1 MTTETRIDNAFRA
14 SIRSV
19 TDEVQIGLLRDA
31 LARGDVEAALEAI
44 DLEPAAFE
52 PLRNI
57 LVQTYADAGAQATEG
72 LRGVR
77 WNSASPRAEDYARN
91 RIGTEITRITDD
103 SLVAIR
109 NHIADGYAFGRT
121 PNRMAL
127 DLVGRI
133 GPSGRREGGV
143 VGLSSQQERWVSGGT
158 DPATGRYI
166 PGMRGKLQDIPDW
179 PSIKTMTRRDRR
191 FDAVIRRAYEQGKPL
206 TQSQIDNVLTAY
218 SNRLLLSRGRTIA
231 VTERGAAINQGR
243 VDAYKNAA
251 DKYGLPYSAIV
262 KTWVHTG
269 RAVFD
274 RPTHQQANGQTVQ
287 GADTPFIIGG
297 IAMQHPHDPFAP
309 PGEKI
314 NCRCEIKLRLGN
326 G

>member
-57 LVQTYADAGAQATEG
+57 LVQTYADAGADASAS

-77 WNSASPRAEDYARN
+77 WNSASPRAEQYARN
-91 RIGTEITRITDD
+91 VVGTRITGITDD
-103 SLVAIR
+103 AVVAVR
-109 NHIADGYAFGRT
+109 NSIADGYAFGRT

-127 DLVGRI
+127 DLVGSI
-133 GPSGRREGGV
+133 GANGRREGGI
-143 VGLSSQQERWVSGGT
+143 VGLSAQQEQWVRNMRRALET
-158 DPATGRYI
+158 DPREALRF
-166 PGMRGKLQDIPDW
+166 
-179 PSIKTMTRRDRR
+179 TRRDRR
-191 FDAVIRRAYEQGKPL
+191 FDSLLRRSERL
-206 TQSQIDNVLTAY
+206 TQAQIDNIIRSY

-243 VDAYKNAA
+243 VDAYAA
-251 DKYGLPYSAIV
+251 AIEKYGLGPDAVI
-262 KTWVHTG
+262 KEWQHTN

-274 RPTHQQANGQTVQ
+274 RPTHMDANKQRVRGLY
-287 GADTPFIIGG
+287 TPFNVSGLSC
-297 IAMQHPHDPFAP
+297 QFPHDPYLP
-309 PGEKI
+309 PSESV
-314 NCRCEIKLRLGN
+314 NCRCLVKLWIDEN

>member
-1 MTTETRIDNAFRA
+1 MTTETRIANAFSA

-19 TDEVQIGLLRDA
+19 TDEVTIGLLRDA
-31 LARGDVEAALEAI
+31 LARGDVQGALEVI

-103 SLVAIR
+103 SLQAIR

-143 VGLSSQQERWVSGGT
+143 VGLSSQQEAWVRNMRT
-158 DPATGRYI
+158 ALENDPASALRF
-166 PGMRGKLQDIPDW
+166 
-179 PSIKTMTRRDRR
+179 TRRDRR
-191 FDAVIRRAYEQGKPL
+191 FDSLLRRSERL
-206 TQSQIDNVLTAY
+206 TQDQIDNVLTAY

-243 VDAYKNAA
+243 VDAYANALE
-251 DKYGLPYSAIV
+251 KYGLGPDAVI
-262 KTWVHTG
+262 KEWQHTN

-274 RPTHQQANGQTVQ
+274 RPTHMNANKQRVRGLY
-287 GADTPFIIGG
+287 TPFNVSGLSC
-297 IAMQHPHDPFAP
+297 QFPHDPSLP
-309 PGEKI
+309 PSESV
-314 NCRCEIKLRLGN
+314 NCRCIVKLWIDEN

>member
-19 TDEVQIGLLRDA
+19 TDEVTVGLLRDA
-31 LARGDVEAALEAI
+31 LARGDIEGALEAI

-57 LVQTYADAGAQATEG
+57 LIQTYADAGAQATEG

-91 RIGTEITRITDD
+91 RIGNEITRITDD
-103 SLVAIR
+103 SLTAIR
-109 NHIADGYAFGRT
+109 NSIADGYAFGRT

-133 GPSGRREGGV
+133 GANGRREGGI
-143 VGLSSQQERWVSGGT
+143 VGLSAQQEQWV
-158 DPATGRYI
+158 RN
-166 PGMRGKLQDIPDW
+166 MRRALETNPKEALRF
-179 PSIKTMTRRDRR
+179 TRRDRR
-191 FDAVIRRAYEQGKPL
+191 FDSLLRRSERL
-206 TQSQIDNVLTAY
+206 TQDQIDNVLTAY

-243 VDAYKNAA
+243 VDAYANALE
-251 DKYGLPYSAIV
+251 KYGMGEDRIE
-262 KTWVHTG
+262 KTWVYTNRSREPRVNHV
-269 RAVFD
+269 A
-274 RPTHQQANGQTVQ
+274 ANKQKVMGLR
-287 GADTPFIIGG
+287 TPFIIGG
-297 IAMQHPHDPFAP
+297 ELLQYPHDPNANVRHVA
-309 PGEKI
+309 
-314 NCRCEIKLRLGN
+314 NCTCEVKLRIV
-326 G
+326 

>member
-1 MTTETRIDNAFRA
+1 MTTETRIANAFRA

-19 TDEVQIGLLRDA
+19 TDEVTIGLLRDA
-31 LARGDVEAALEAI
+31 LARGDIEGALDVI

-103 SLVAIR
+103 SLTAIR

-121 PNRMAL
+121 PSRMAL

-143 VGLSSQQERWVSGGT
+143 VGLSAQQEAWVRNMRT
-158 DPATGRYI
+158 ALENDPASALRF
-166 PGMRGKLQDIPDW
+166 
-179 PSIKTMTRRDRR
+179 TRRDRR
-191 FDAVIRRAYEQGKPL
+191 FDALLRRSERL
-206 TQSQIDNVLTAY
+206 TQAQIDRILTAY

-297 IAMQHPHDPFAP
+297 IQMQHPHDPFAP
-309 PGEKI
+309 PGETV

>member
-19 TDEVQIGLLRDA
+19 TDEVTIGLLHDA
-31 LARGDVEAALEAI
+31 LARGDVQGALEVI

-103 SLVAIR
+103 SLAAIR

-133 GPSGRREGGV
+133 GPSGRREGGLI
-143 VGLSSQQERWVSGGT
+143 GLSRPQEQWV
-158 DPATGRYI
+158 RN
-166 PGMRGKLQDIPDW
+166 MREALELKPESALRF
-179 PSIKTMTRRDRR
+179 TRRDRR
-191 FDAVIRRAYEQGKPL
+191 FDGLLKSGKPL
-206 TQSQIDNVLTAY
+206 TKSQIDNILTSY
-218 SNRLLLSRGRTIA
+218 KNRLLLSRAKSIA
-231 VTERGAAINQGR
+231 VTERGAAINNGR
-243 VDAYKNAA
+243 MDAYKNAA

-274 RPTHQQANGQTVQ
+274 RPTHQQANGQIVQ

-309 PGEKI
+309 ASETV
-314 NCRCEIKLRLGN
+314 NCRCEVKLWLE
-326 G
+326 

>member
-57 LVQTYADAGAQATEG
+57 LVQTYADAGADASAS

-77 WNSASPRAEDYARN
+77 WNSASPRAEQYARN
-91 RIGTEITRITDD
+91 VVGTRITGITDD
-103 SLVAIR
+103 AVVAVR
-109 NHIADGYAFGRT
+109 NSIADGYAFGRT

-127 DLVGRI
+127 DLVGSI
-133 GPSGRREGGV
+133 GANGRREGGI
-143 VGLSSQQERWVSGGT
+143 VGLSAQQEQWVRNMRRALET
-158 DPATGRYI
+158 DPREALRF
-166 PGMRGKLQDIPDW
+166 
-179 PSIKTMTRRDRR
+179 TRRDRR
-191 FDAVIRRAYEQGKPL
+191 FDSLLRRSERL
-206 TQSQIDNVLTAY
+206 TQDQIDNIIRSY

-251 DKYGLPYSAIV
+251 DKYGLPYSAIR
-262 KTWVHTG
+262 KQWLHTG
-269 RAVFD
+269 RAAFD
-274 RPTHQQANGQTVQ
+274 RPTHEDANKDIVQ
-287 GADTPFIIGG
+287 GADTPFIVGG

-309 PGEKI
+309 ASETV
-314 NCRCEIKLRLGN
+314 NCRCEVKLWLE
-326 G
+326 

>member
-31 LARGDVEAALEAI
+31 LARGDVEAALEVI

-57 LVQTYADAGAQATEG
+57 LVQTYADAGADASAS

-77 WNSASPRAEDYARN
+77 WNSASPRAEAYARN
-91 RIGTEITRITDD
+91 VVGTRITGIADD
-103 SLVAIR
+103 ALVAVR
-109 NHIADGYAFGRT
+109 NSIADGYAFGRT

-127 DLVGRI
+127 DLVGSI
-133 GPSGRREGGV
+133 GANGRREGGV
-143 VGLSSQQERWVSGGT
+143 VGLSAQQEQWVRNMRRALET
-158 DPATGRYI
+158 DPREALRF
-166 PGMRGKLQDIPDW
+166 
-179 PSIKTMTRRDRR
+179 TRRDRR
-191 FDAVIRRAYEQGKPL
+191 FDSLLRRSERL
-206 TQSQIDNVLTAY
+206 TQAQIDNIIRSY

-243 VDAYKNAA
+243 VDAYKSAA
-251 DKYGLPYSAIV
+251 DKYGLPYSSIR
-262 KTWVHTG
+262 KQWLHTG
-269 RAVFD
+269 RAAFD
-274 RPTHQQANGQTVQ
+274 RPTHEAANRQIVQ

-309 PGEKI
+309 ASETV
-314 NCRCEIKLRLGN
+314 NCRCEVKLWLE
-326 G
+326 

>member
-1 MTTETRIDNAFRA
+1 MTTETRIANAFRA

-19 TDEVQIGLLRDA
+19 TDEVTIGLLRDA
-31 LARGDVEAALEAI
+31 LARGDVQGALEVI

-103 SLVAIR
+103 SLQAIR

-121 PNRMAL
+121 PNRIAL

-133 GPSGRREGGV
+133 GPSGRREGV
-143 VGLSSQQERWVSGGT
+143 VGLSAQQEQWVRNMRRALES
-158 DPATGRYI
+158 DPSEALRF
-166 PGMRGKLQDIPDW
+166 
-179 PSIKTMTRRDRR
+179 TRRDRR
-191 FDAVIRRAYEQGKPL
+191 FDSLLRRSERL
-206 TQSQIDNVLTAY
+206 TQAQIDRILTAY

-243 VDAYKNAA
+243 VDAYANALE
-251 DKYGLPYSAIV
+251 KYGLGPDAVI
-262 KTWVHTG
+262 KEWQHTN

-274 RPTHQQANGQTVQ
+274 RPTHMNANKQRVRGLY
-287 GADTPFIIGG
+287 TPFNVSGLSC
-297 IAMQHPHDPFAP
+297 QFPHDPSLP
-309 PGEKI
+309 PSESV
-314 NCRCEIKLRLGN
+314 NCRCIVKLWIDEN

>member
-1 MTTETRIDNAFRA
+1 MTTETRIANAFSA

-19 TDEVQIGLLRDA
+19 TDEVTIGLLRDA
-31 LARGDVEAALEAI
+31 LARGDVQGALEVI

-103 SLVAIR
+103 SLTAIR

-143 VGLSSQQERWVSGGT
+143 VGLSAQQEAWVRNMRT
-158 DPATGRYI
+158 ALENDPASALRF
-166 PGMRGKLQDIPDW
+166 
-179 PSIKTMTRRDRR
+179 TRRDRR
-191 FDAVIRRAYEQGKPL
+191 FDSLLRRSERL
-206 TQSQIDNVLTAY
+206 TQDQIDRILTAY

-231 VTERGAAINQGR
+231 VTELGAAINQGR
-243 VDAYKNAA
+243 VDAYKAAA

-274 RPTHQQANGQTVQ
+274 RPTHQQANGQRVQ
-287 GADTPFIIGG
+287 GADTPFVIGG

>member
-31 LARGDVEAALEAI
+31 LARGDVQGALEAI

-72 LRGVR
+72 LKGVR

-133 GPSGRREGGV
+133 GANGRREGGI
-143 VGLSSQQERWVSGGT
+143 VGLSAQQEQWVRNMRRALET
-158 DPATGRYI
+158 DPREALRF
-166 PGMRGKLQDIPDW
+166 
-179 PSIKTMTRRDRR
+179 TRRDRR
-191 FDAVIRRAYEQGKPL
+191 FDSLLRRSERL
-206 TQSQIDNVLTAY
+206 TQDQIDRILTAY

-243 VDAYKNAA
+243 VDAYKAAA

-262 KTWVHTG
+262 KTWLHTG

-274 RPTHQQANGQTVQ
+274 RPAHQDANEVSVQ
-287 GADTPFIIGG
+287 GVDTPFNIGG
-297 IAMQHPHDPFAP
+297 LQIQYPHDPFAP
-309 PGEKI
+309 PGETV
-314 NCRCEIKLRLGN
+314 NCRCEVKLRLGN

>member
-57 LVQTYADAGAQATEG
+57 LVQTYADAGSTATEG

-77 WNSASPRAEDYARN
+77 WNSASPRAEEYARN
-91 RIGTEITRITDD
+91 RIGREITRINDD
-103 SLVAIR
+103 SLTAIR

-143 VGLSSQQERWVSGGT
+143 VGLSAQQEAWVRNMRNALEN
-158 DPATGRYI
+158 DPASALRF
-166 PGMRGKLQDIPDW
+166 
-179 PSIKTMTRRDRR
+179 TRRDRR
-191 FDAVIRRAYEQGKPL
+191 FDSLLRRGGPL
-206 TQSQIDNVLTAY
+206 TQAQIDRILTAY

-243 VDAYKNAA
+243 VDAYAA
-251 DKYGLPYSAIV
+251 AIEKYGLGPDAVI
-262 KTWVHTG
+262 KEWQHTN

-274 RPTHQQANGQTVQ
+274 RPTHMDANKQRVRGLY
-287 GADTPFIIGG
+287 TPFNVSGLSC
-297 IAMQHPHDPFAP
+297 QFPHDPSLP
-309 PGEKI
+309 PSESV
-314 NCRCEIKLRLGN
+314 NCLCEVKLWIDEN

>member
-1 MTTETRIDNAFRA
+1 MTTETRIANAFRA

-19 TDEVQIGLLRDA
+19 TDEVTIGLLRDA
-31 LARGDVEAALEAI
+31 LARGDIEGALEVI

-103 SLVAIR
+103 SLTAIR

-133 GPSGRREGGV
+133 GANGRREGGI
-143 VGLSSQQERWVSGGT
+143 VGLSAQQEQWVRNMRT
-158 DPATGRYI
+158 ALENDPASALRF
-166 PGMRGKLQDIPDW
+166 
-179 PSIKTMTRRDRR
+179 TRRDRR
-191 FDAVIRRAYEQGKPL
+191 FDGLLRRSERL
-206 TQSQIDNVLTAY
+206 TQVQIDNILTAY

-297 IAMQHPHDPFAP
+297 ELLQYPHDPNASVRHVA
-309 PGEKI
+309 
-314 NCRCEIKLRLGN
+314 NCTCEIKLRIV
-326 G
+326 

>member
-1 MTTETRIDNAFRA
+1 MTTETRIANAFSA

-19 TDEVQIGLLRDA
+19 TDEVTIGLLRDA
-31 LARGDVEAALEAI
+31 LARGDVQGALEVI

-91 RIGTEITRITDD
+91 RVGGMIQGVTDD
-103 SLVAIR
+103 SLQAIR

-143 VGLSSQQERWVSGGT
+143 VGLNAQQEAWVRNMRT
-158 DPATGRYI
+158 ALENDPASALRF
-166 PGMRGKLQDIPDW
+166 
-179 PSIKTMTRRDRR
+179 TRRDRR
-191 FDAVIRRAYEQGKPL
+191 FDSLLRRSERL
-206 TQSQIDNVLTAY
+206 TPEQIDNVLTAY

-287 GADTPFIIGG
+287 GADTPFVIGG

-309 PGEKI
+309 PGETV
-314 NCRCEIKLRLGN
+314 NCRCEVKLRLGN

>member
-1 MTTETRIDNAFRA
+1 MTTETRIANAFRA

-19 TDEVQIGLLRDA
+19 TDEVTIGLLRDA
-31 LARGDVEAALEAI
+31 LARGDVEAALEVI

-103 SLVAIR
+103 SIVAVR

-121 PNRMAL
+121 PNRIAL

-143 VGLSSQQERWVSGGT
+143 VGLSAQQEAWVRNMRQALET
-158 DPATGRYI
+158 DPASALRF
-166 PGMRGKLQDIPDW
+166 
-179 PSIKTMTRRDRR
+179 TRRDRR
-191 FDAVIRRAYEQGKPL
+191 FDSLLRRSDRL
-206 TQSQIDNVLTAY
+206 TQAQIDNVIRSY

-251 DKYGLPYSAIV
+251 DKYGLPYSAIT
-262 KTWVHTG
+262 KQWIHTG
-269 RAVFD
+269 RATFD
-274 RPTHQQANGQTVQ
+274 RPTHQAADKQVVQ
-287 GADTPFIIGG
+287 GIDTPFIVGG
-297 IAMQHPHDPFAP
+297 LPIQYPHAP
-309 PGEKI
+309 DAPAGEVV
-314 NCRCEIKLRLGN
+314 NCRCEVKLRLLKN

>member
-19 TDEVQIGLLRDA
+19 TDEVTIGLLRDA
-31 LARGDVEAALEAI
+31 LARGDVEAAIQAI

-77 WNSASPRAEDYARN
+77 WNSASPRAEQYARN
-91 RIGTEITRITDD
+91 VVGTHITGITDD
-103 SLVAIR
+103 AVVAVR
-109 NHIADGYAFGRT
+109 NSIADGYAFGRT

-133 GPSGRREGGV
+133 GPSGRREGGI
-143 VGLSSQQERWVSGGT
+143 VGLSAQQEQWVRNMRT
-158 DPATGRYI
+158 ALENDPASALRF
-166 PGMRGKLQDIPDW
+166 
-179 PSIKTMTRRDRR
+179 TRRDRR
-191 FDAVIRRAYEQGKPL
+191 FDSLLRRSERL
-206 TQSQIDNVLTAY
+206 TQDQIDRILTAY

-243 VDAYKNAA
+243 VDAYATA
-251 DKYGLPYSAIV
+251 LEKYGLGPDAVI
-262 KTWVHTG
+262 KEWQHTN

-274 RPTHQQANGQTVQ
+274 RPTHMDANKQRVRGLY
-287 GADTPFIIGG
+287 TPFNVSGLSC
-297 IAMQHPHDPFAP
+297 QFPHDPSLP
-309 PGEKI
+309 PSESV
-314 NCRCEIKLRLGN
+314 NCRCIVKLWIDEN

>member
-31 LARGDVEAALEAI
+31 LARGDVQGALEAI

-57 LVQTYADAGAQATEG
+57 LVQTYADAGADASAS

-77 WNSASPRAEDYARN
+77 WNSASPRAEAYARN
-91 RIGTEITRITDD
+91 VVGTRITGITDD
-103 SLVAIR
+103 AVVAIR
-109 NHIADGYAFGRT
+109 NSIADGYAFGRT

-127 DLVGRI
+127 DLVGSI
-133 GPSGRREGGV
+133 GANGRREGGI
-143 VGLSSQQERWVSGGT
+143 VGLSAQQEQWVRNMRRALET
-158 DPATGRYI
+158 DPREALRF
-166 PGMRGKLQDIPDW
+166 
-179 PSIKTMTRRDRR
+179 TRRDRR
-191 FDAVIRRAYEQGKPL
+191 FDSLLRRSERL
-206 TQSQIDNVLTAY
+206 TQDQIDNIIRSY

-243 VDAYKNAA
+243 VDAYKAAA

-269 RAVFD
+269 RAAFD

-297 IAMQHPHDPFAP
+297 IAMQNPHDPFAP
-309 PGEKI
+309 PGETA
-314 NCRCEIKLRLGN
+314 NCRCEVKLRLGN

>member
-77 WNSASPRAEDYARN
+77 WNSASPRAEQYARN
-91 RIGTEITRITDD
+91 VVGTRITGITDD
-103 SLVAIR
+103 AVVAVR
-109 NHIADGYAFGRT
+109 NSIADGYAFGRT

-127 DLVGRI
+127 DLVGSI
-133 GPSGRREGGV
+133 GANGRREGGI
-143 VGLSSQQERWVSGGT
+143 VGLSAQQEQWVRNMRRALET
-158 DPATGRYI
+158 DPREALRF
-166 PGMRGKLQDIPDW
+166 
-179 PSIKTMTRRDRR
+179 TRRDRR
-191 FDAVIRRAYEQGKPL
+191 FDSLLRRSERL
-206 TQSQIDNVLTAY
+206 TQAQIDNIIRSY

-251 DKYGLPYSAIV
+251 DKYGLPYSAIR
-262 KTWVHTG
+262 KQWLHTG
-269 RAVFD
+269 RAAFD
-274 RPTHQQANGQTVQ
+274 RPTHEAANRQIVQ
-287 GADTPFIIGG
+287 GADTPFIVGG
-297 IAMQHPHDPFAP
+297 IALQHPHDPFAP
-309 PGEKI
+309 ASETV
-314 NCRCEIKLRLGN
+314 NCRCEVKLWLE
-326 G
+326 

>member
-1 MTTETRIDNAFRA
+1 MTTETRISNAFRA

-19 TDEVQIGLLRDA
+19 TDEVTIGLLRDA
-31 LARGDVEAALEAI
+31 LARGDIEGALEVI

-103 SLVAIR
+103 SLTAIR

-143 VGLSSQQERWVSGGT
+143 VGLSAQQEAWVRNMRT
-158 DPATGRYI
+158 ALENDPASALRF
-166 PGMRGKLQDIPDW
+166 
-179 PSIKTMTRRDRR
+179 TRRDRR
-191 FDAVIRRAYEQGKPL
+191 FDSLLRRSERL
-206 TQSQIDNVLTAY
+206 TQDQIDRILTAY

-243 VDAYKNAA
+243 VDAYKAAA

-274 RPTHQQANGQTVQ
+274 RPAHQAANGQTVQ

-309 PGEKI
+309 PGETV
-314 NCRCEIKLRLGN
+314 NCRCEVKLRLGN

>member
-1 MTTETRIDNAFRA
+1 MTTETRIANAFRT

-19 TDEVQIGLLRDA
+19 TDEVTIGLLRDA
-31 LARGDVEAALEAI
+31 LARGDIEGALEVI

-103 SLVAIR
+103 SLQAIR

-133 GPSGRREGGV
+133 GPSGRREGGLI
-143 VGLSSQQERWVSGGT
+143 GLSRPQEQWVKN
-158 DPATGRYI
+158 
-166 PGMRGKLQDIPDW
+166 MREALELKPESALRF
-179 PSIKTMTRRDRR
+179 TRRDRR
-191 FDAVIRRAYEQGKPL
+191 FDSLLKSGKPL
-206 TQSQIDNVLTAY
+206 TAAQIDNILTSY
-218 SNRLLLSRGRTIA
+218 KNRLLLSRAKSIA
-231 VTERGAAINQGR
+231 VTERGAAINNGR
-243 VDAYKNAA
+243 MDAYKNAA

-262 KTWVHTG
+262 KEWVHTG

-274 RPTHQQANGQTVQ
+274 RPAHQRANGQVVQ

-297 IAMQHPHDPFAP
+297 ISMQHPHDPFAP
-309 PGEKI
+309 PGEKV
-314 NCRCEIKLRLGN
+314 NCRCEVKLRLGN

>member
-1 MTTETRIDNAFRA
+1 MITETRIANAFRA

-19 TDEVQIGLLRDA
+19 TDEVTIGLLRDA
-31 LARGDVEAALEAI
+31 LARGDVRGALEVI

-57 LVQTYADAGAQATEG
+57 LVQTYADAGADASAS

-91 RIGTEITRITDD
+91 RIGTNITIITDD
-103 SLVAIR
+103 SLQAVR

-143 VGLSSQQERWVSGGT
+143 VGLSRQQEEWVRSMRRALET
-158 DPATGRYI
+158 DPASALRF
-166 PGMRGKLQDIPDW
+166 
-179 PSIKTMTRRDRR
+179 TRRDRR
-191 FDAVIRRAYEQGKPL
+191 FDGLLRRSERL
-206 TQSQIDNVLTAY
+206 TQAQIDNVIRSYT
-218 SNRLLLSRGRTIA
+218 NRLVLSRGKTIA
-231 VTERGAAINQGR
+231 VTERGSAINQGR
-243 VDAYKNAA
+243 LDAYKNAA

-287 GADTPFIIGG
+287 GADTPFLVGG

-309 PGEKI
+309 PFETV

>member
-1 MTTETRIDNAFRA
+1 MTTETRIANAFSA

-19 TDEVQIGLLRDA
+19 TDEVTIGLLRDA
-31 LARGDVEAALEAI
+31 LARGDVQGALEVI

-57 LVQTYADAGAQATEG
+57 IVQTYADAGAQATEG

-103 SLVAIR
+103 SLQAIR

-143 VGLSSQQERWVSGGT
+143 VGLSSQQEAWVRNMRT
-158 DPATGRYI
+158 ALENDPASALRF
-166 PGMRGKLQDIPDW
+166 
-179 PSIKTMTRRDRR
+179 TRRDRR
-191 FDAVIRRAYEQGKPL
+191 FDSLLRRSERL
-206 TQSQIDNVLTAY
+206 TPEQIDNVLTAY

-287 GADTPFIIGG
+287 GADTPFVIGR
-297 IAMQHPHDPFAP
+297 IAMQHPQDPFAP
-309 PGEKI
+309 PGEVV

>member
-1 MTTETRIDNAFRA
+1 MTTETRIANALRA

-19 TDEVQIGLLRDA
+19 TDEVQIGILRDA

-91 RIGTEITRITDD
+91 RVGGMIQGVTDD
-103 SLVAIR
+103 SLQAIR

-143 VGLSSQQERWVSGGT
+143 VGLSAQQEAWVRNMRT
-158 DPATGRYI
+158 ALENDPESALRF
-166 PGMRGKLQDIPDW
+166 
-179 PSIKTMTRRDRR
+179 TRRDRR
-191 FDAVIRRAYEQGKPL
+191 FDSLLRRSERL
-206 TQSQIDNVLTAY
+206 TQAQIDRILTAY

-243 VDAYKNAA
+243 VDAYKAAA
-251 DKYGLPYSAIV
+251 DKYGLPYSAII
-262 KTWVHTG
+262 KEWVYTNRSREPRVGHL
-269 RAVFD
+269 D
-274 RPTHQQANGQTVQ
+274 MNKETVQ
-287 GADTPFIIGG
+287 GVDTPFIVDGVAIDFPHAPG
-297 IAMQHPHDPFAP
+297 IP
-309 PGEKI
+309 PRHSV

>member
-1 MTTETRIDNAFRA
+1 MTTETRIANAFRA

-19 TDEVQIGLLRDA
+19 SDEVTIGLLRDA
-31 LARGDVEAALEAI
+31 LARGDIEGALEVI

-103 SLVAIR
+103 SLTAIR

-143 VGLSSQQERWVSGGT
+143 VGLSAQQEAWVRNMRT
-158 DPATGRYI
+158 ALENDPASALRF
-166 PGMRGKLQDIPDW
+166 
-179 PSIKTMTRRDRR
+179 TRRDRR
-191 FDAVIRRAYEQGKPL
+191 FDGLLRRSERL
-206 TQSQIDNVLTAY
+206 TQVQIDRILTAY

-243 VDAYKNAA
+243 VDAYANALE
-251 DKYGLPYSAIV
+251 KYGLGPDAVI
-262 KTWVHTG
+262 KEWQHTN

-274 RPTHQQANGQTVQ
+274 RPTHMNANKQRVRGLY
-287 GADTPFIIGG
+287 TPFNVSGLSC
-297 IAMQHPHDPFAP
+297 QFPHDPSLP
-309 PGEKI
+309 PSESV
-314 NCRCEIKLRLGN
+314 NCRCIVKLWIDEN

>member
-91 RIGTEITRITDD
+91 RVGGMIQGVTDD
-103 SLVAIR
+103 SLQAIR

-133 GPSGRREGGV
+133 GSSGRREGGV
-143 VGLSSQQERWVSGGT
+143 VGLSSQQETWVRNMRNALEN
-158 DPATGRYI
+158 DPASALRF
-166 PGMRGKLQDIPDW
+166 
-179 PSIKTMTRRDRR
+179 TRRDRR
-191 FDAVIRRAYEQGKPL
+191 FDSLLRRGGPL
-206 TQSQIDNVLTAY
+206 TQAQIDSILTAY

-243 VDAYKNAA
+243 VDAYAA
-251 DKYGLPYSAIV
+251 AIEKYGLGPDAVI
-262 KTWVHTG
+262 KEWQHTN

-274 RPTHQQANGQTVQ
+274 RPTHMDANKQRVRGLY
-287 GADTPFIIGG
+287 TPFNVSGLSC
-297 IAMQHPHDPFAP
+297 QFPHDPYLP
-309 PGEKI
+309 PSESV
-314 NCRCEIKLRLGN
+314 NCRCLVKLWIDEN

>member
-1 MTTETRIDNAFRA
+1 MTTETRIANAFRA

-19 TDEVQIGLLRDA
+19 TDEVTIGLLRDA
-31 LARGDVEAALEAI
+31 LARGDIEGALEVI

-103 SLVAIR
+103 SLQAIR

-143 VGLSSQQERWVSGGT
+143 VGLSAQQEAWVRNMRT
-158 DPATGRYI
+158 ALENDPASALRF
-166 PGMRGKLQDIPDW
+166 
-179 PSIKTMTRRDRR
+179 TRRDRR
-191 FDAVIRRAYEQGKPL
+191 FDSLLRRSERL
-206 TQSQIDNVLTAY
+206 TQVQIDNVIRSY
-218 SNRLLLSRGRTIA
+218 SNRLLLLRGKAIA
-231 VTERGAAINQGR
+231 VTERGAAVNQGR

-262 KTWVHTG
+262 KEWVYTNRSREPRVGHV
-269 RAVFD
+269 AM
-274 RPTHQQANGQTVQ
+274 NKQTVQ
-287 GADTPFIIGG
+287 GVDTPFIVDGVAIDFPHAPG
-297 IAMQHPHDPFAP
+297 IP
-309 PGEKI
+309 PRHSV
-314 NCRCEIKLRLGN
+314 NCRCTIKLRLGN

>member
-1 MTTETRIDNAFRA
+1 MTTENRIANAFRA
-14 SIRSV
+14 SIRLV
-19 TDEVQIGLLRDA
+19 TDEVTIGLLRDA
-31 LARGDVEAALEAI
+31 LARGDVQGALEVI

-103 SLVAIR
+103 SLQAIR

-143 VGLSSQQERWVSGGT
+143 VGLSAQQEAWVRNMRT
-158 DPATGRYI
+158 ALENDPASALRF
-166 PGMRGKLQDIPDW
+166 
-179 PSIKTMTRRDRR
+179 TRRDRR
-191 FDAVIRRAYEQGKPL
+191 FDSLLRRSERL
-206 TQSQIDNVLTAY
+206 TQDQIDRILTAY

-251 DKYGLPYSAIV
+251 DKYGLPYSAII

-274 RPTHQQANGQTVQ
+274 RPTHQQANSQTVQ
-287 GADTPFIIGG
+287 GADTPFIVGG

-309 PGEKI
+309 PGETV
-314 NCRCEIKLRLGN
+314 NCRCEVKLRLGN

>member
-1 MTTETRIDNAFRA
+1 MTTETRIANAFRA

-19 TDEVQIGLLRDA
+19 TDEVTIGLLRDA
-31 LARGDVEAALEAI
+31 LARGDVQGALEVI

-91 RIGTEITRITDD
+91 RVGTEITRIADD
-103 SLVAIR
+103 SLTAIR

-143 VGLSSQQERWVSGGT
+143 VGLSAQQEAWVRNMRT
-158 DPATGRYI
+158 ALENDPASALRF
-166 PGMRGKLQDIPDW
+166 
-179 PSIKTMTRRDRR
+179 TRRDRR
-191 FDAVIRRAYEQGKPL
+191 FDSLLRRSERL
-206 TQSQIDNVLTAY
+206 TQVQIDRILTAY

-243 VDAYKNAA
+243 VDAYKAAA
-251 DKYGLPYSAIV
+251 DKYRLPYSAIV

-287 GADTPFIIGG
+287 GADTPFIVGG

-309 PGEKI
+309 PGETV

>member
-1 MTTETRIDNAFRA
+1 MTTETRIANAFRE

-19 TDEVQIGLLRDA
+19 TDEVTIGLLRDA
-31 LARGDVEAALEAI
+31 LARGDVQGALEVI

-103 SLVAIR
+103 SLQAIR

-143 VGLSSQQERWVSGGT
+143 VGLSAQQEAWVRNMRT
-158 DPATGRYI
+158 ALENDPASALRF
-166 PGMRGKLQDIPDW
+166 
-179 PSIKTMTRRDRR
+179 TRRDRR
-191 FDAVIRRAYEQGKPL
+191 FDSLLRRSERL
-206 TQSQIDNVLTAY
+206 TQAQIDQILTAY

-243 VDAYKNAA
+243 VDAYKAAA

-309 PGEKI
+309 PGETV
-314 NCRCEIKLRLGN
+314 NCRCEVKLRLGN